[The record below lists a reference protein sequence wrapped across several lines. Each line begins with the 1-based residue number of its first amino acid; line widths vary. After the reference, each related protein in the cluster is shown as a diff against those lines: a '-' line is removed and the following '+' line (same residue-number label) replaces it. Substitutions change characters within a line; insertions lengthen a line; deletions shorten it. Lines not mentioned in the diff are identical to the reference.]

1 MPVLE
6 PGLVSRYASR
16 PPTAAQ
22 SLRGSEME
30 IFALSVLSFAEGL
43 HYFLEP
49 MAPRLIKIGYEYVVN
64 GILPE

>member
-1 MPVLE
+1 M
-6 PGLVSRYASR
+6 G
-16 PPTAAQ
+16 
-22 SLRGSEME
+22 
-30 IFALSVLSFAEGL
+30 IFALSILSFAEGL